1 MKKCPKCNRTY
12 ADDGFTFCLEDGA
25 LLSAPYDPKEKPIST
40 IQSGGPPPTAVM
52 PDDIVRSPD
61 KESVPP
67 PPTIA
72 SPDPLAEPQKV
83 KPILRPQFDVPTTPA
98 KKFKL
103 AYIAITF
110 LSLLIVG
117 GVSLY
122 NFSSSQCSKLNVSV
136 RCLPSKDSALC
147 AIEATETQSST
158 GPSRPIIS
166 SFLPIAAFQ
175 AANPAPAEIDPYI
188 SKTNWTISS
197 GKIAFKNKYYTEI
210 DTTGLAGR
218 QITVTATAISNHW
231 FCSKTA
237 STSFI
242 VPSASP

>member
-25 LLSAPYDPKEKPIST
+25 LLSAPYDPKEKPVST

-61 KESVPP
+61 KESVPL

-72 SPDPLAEPQKV
+72 SPGPLAGPQKV
-83 KPILRPQFDVPTTPA
+83 KPIIRPQFDVPTTPG

-103 AYIAITF
+103 AYIAIAF
-110 LSLLIVG
+110 LLLLIVG
-117 GVSLY
+117 GISLY
-122 NFSSSQCSKLNVSV
+122 AFSCSTLNVSV
-136 RCLPSKDSALC
+136 RCAPSKDSARCSLQ
-147 AIEATETQSST
+147 ATETQSST
-158 GPSRPIIS
+158 GPSGPMIS
-166 SFLPIAAFQ
+166 SVLPMAVLQ
-175 AANPAPAEIDPYI
+175 PAPQQQNV
-188 SKTNWTISS
+188 SKTNWTVSS
-197 GKIAFKNKYYTEI
+197 GKVTFQSQYYADI
-210 DTTGLAGR
+210 DTTGFAGR
-218 QITVTATAISNHW
+218 QITVTATAITNHW

-242 VPSASP
+242 AGSAGP